1 MPFPWTLATRFLIK
15 VVAPTVP
22 EIVSTVA
29 AIRRQRLHAQDVA
42 REEGQALERRLAEI
56 ETTMATQLQL
66 IEQLTG
72 QLQALHKMVVIA
84 LRLAIAGLILS
95 VVALTVLLLRI

>member
-1 MPFPWTLATRFLIK
+1 MAFPWALARLLIK

-29 AIRRQRLHAQDVA
+29 AIRKQRLHAQDEA
-42 REEGQALERRLAEI
+42 QKEGEALERRLTEI
-56 ETTMATQLQL
+56 ETTVATQLHL

-72 QLQALHKMVVIA
+72 QLQALHKTLLIA

-95 VVALTVLLLRI
+95 VVALTVLFLR

>member
-1 MPFPWTLATRFLIK
+1 MPFPWAIARFLIK

-22 EIVSTVA
+22 EIVSTAA
-29 AIRRQRLHAQDVA
+29 AIRKQRLRAQDEA
-42 REEGQALERRLAEI
+42 REEGMALDRRLAEI
-56 ETTMATQLQL
+56 ETTMAAQLQL

-72 QLQALHKMVVIA
+72 RLQALHRTVDVA

-95 VVALTVLLLRI
+95 VVALTVLVLR

>member
-1 MPFPWTLATRFLIK
+1 MPFPWVIARFLIK

-29 AIRRQRLHAQDVA
+29 AIRKQRLQAQEGA
-42 REEGQALERRLAEI
+42 REEEKALDRRLAEI

-72 QLQALHKMVVIA
+72 QLQALHKTVAIA

-95 VVALTVLLLRI
+95 VVALTVLMIR